1 MAVAISEP
9 SGLAAPRMI
18 LSLMALVSTA
28 STTASRTRA
37 SLNGFLPLTSG
48 EQQFVARLVHADE
61 NGARLGAVSGLT
73 PGASSRRFQSCT
85 GTGCTRSISPDIRAA
100 TRVASCEIGWKTTS
114 SILVL
119 MFLSQ
124 YPSKRL
130 RHRLHIGLAFGDH
143 EGPVPLVCRLA

>member
-1 MAVAISEP
+1 
-9 SGLAAPRMI
+9 MI

-37 SLNGFLPLTSG
+37 SLNGFLPLTS
-48 EQQFVARLVHADE
+48 ENSSSSRAWSMPMKMARAS
-61 NGARLGAVSGLT
+61 GAVSGLT

-130 RHRLHIGLAFGDH
+130 STVFTSGWRSVTMK
-143 EGPVPLVCRLA
+143 GPVPLVCRLA